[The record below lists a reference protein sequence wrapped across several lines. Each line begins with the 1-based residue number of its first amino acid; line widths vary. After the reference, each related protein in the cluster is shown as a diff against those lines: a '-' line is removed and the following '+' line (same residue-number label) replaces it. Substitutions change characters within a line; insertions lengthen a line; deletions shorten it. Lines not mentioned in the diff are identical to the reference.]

1 MGSYTCSLTTIM
13 SPSCLVSPS
22 PPVSNADQRVQVLP
36 LLPLLPLLLLLTP
49 PSLAAPT
56 DLHLLEDLFFYG
68 GGGGIAAG
76 LGGYVG
82 ESFH

>member
-1 MGSYTCSLTTIM
+1 MGSLPCSLTTIM

-22 PPVSNADQRVQVLP
+22 PPVSNADQRVQV
-36 LLPLLPLLLLLTP
+36 LPLLPLLLLLTP

-76 LGGYVG
+76 LGGDVG